1 MKRFALALAALV
13 PLAPVAPAP
22 LAAQDCSAQGDLT
35 GQAAARCAEMEW
47 LSADH
52 ELNDAW
58 HLAMA
63 AARRLDQ
70 LVPPHE
76 RPVSEQLRAAQRA
89 WIAFR
94 DRACAAESM
103 LRAGAD
109 RPEMKFG
116 CLRRLTRDRITDLY
130 FFAEAN

>member
-1 MKRFALALAALV
+1 MKRFAPVLVAMVAAS
-13 PLAPVAPAP
+13 P
-22 LAAQDCSAQGDLT
+22 LAAQDCGAQGDLA
-35 GQAAARCAEMEW
+35 GLAAARCAEREW

-63 AARRLDQ
+63 AARRLDER
-70 LVPPHE
+70 VPPNE
-76 RPVSEQLRAAQRA
+76 RPVSEKLRNAQRA

-94 DRACAAESM
+94 DRACEAESM

-109 RPEMKFG
+109 RPVMKFG